1 MDEKSALLRQSYI
14 LFARN
19 RLNCRQCN
27 QYRNRFRGIEM
38 KRVMLT
44 GVAIATLL
52 AAGSAMAADMSVPFK
67 AAPMAAV
74 PVYNWTGCYIGIH
87 GGGAAI
93 RENQTST
100 WSDGGLFGGQ
110 LGCNYQIDHL
120 VIGIEGEG
128 AWSGV
133 SSSQGGNGGPAT
145 TFKNAWDADVAMR
158 FGLAY
163 DRFFVY
169 EKIGAS
175 WSDHQFNLGGT
186 TGRVTVP
193 GLLWGFGLEYGLT
206 PQWTA
211 KIETDFIFNAAT
223 DATMTT
229 VGATTFTTSVNSTAV
244 LAKVGLNYRF

>member
-1 MDEKSALLRQSYI
+1 
-14 LFARN
+14 
-19 RLNCRQCN
+19 
-27 QYRNRFRGIEM
+27 M
-38 KRVMLT
+38 KRLMLT
-44 GVAIATLL
+44 SVAFATVL
-52 AAGSAMAADMSVPFK
+52 AAGAAMAADISVPFK
-67 AAPMAAV
+67 AAPMAVA

-87 GGGAAI
+87 GGGAAF
-93 RENQTST
+93 RDNQTST
-100 WSDGGLFGGQ
+100 WSDGGLVGGQ

-133 SSSQGGNGGPAT
+133 SSSQNINGINPAT
-145 TFKNAWDADVAMR
+145 TFKNGWDADIAMR

-193 GLLWGFGLEYGLT
+193 GLLWGVGLEYGLT
-206 PQWTA
+206 AQWTA

-223 DATMTT
+223 DVTMTPV
-229 VGATTFTTSVNSTAV
+229 VGAAFTNSANSFGL